1 MNMKKIILVFL
12 VLLVLL
18 AGSVQ
23 AVGLASWGPIVKKID
38 FIPNHQEVFS
48 YMVTTTVDFTQ
59 DYTIFVEGDLAQ
71 YVTVTPSQTL
81 ENIAPGQDPWFNV
94 IINFPSSE
102 GNLTPGIHNIRIGIV
117 EGALEDTGGVGGRT
131 SVTTRIEV
139 RILHPGKYLIADL
152 DAPNVNINEPV
163 RMNLYLENWGK
174 QTINS
179 AQGQID
185 VYTKESQ
192 FKDTISSNSVPVPTA
207 GQAETYAVLD
217 TAGYLPGDYYA
228 EGIVNWD
235 GQQTPV
241 NNTFKIGTQ
250 DVKINSYTS
259 TFEKDKINPL
269 TINIESVWNSM
280 TDNVYAT
287 LDFPNGRI
295 QTPTITLQPW
305 EKRNLTAYWD
315 TSGVELGQ
323 YDAQLILHYADKT
336 KSENVQ
342 VEVLEKVEVQE
353 QKPLGF
359 NYVFLIVVII
369 ILILVNVFLWYF
381 FIRKK
386 KKTQEFPESQ
396 NF

>member
-1 MNMKKIILVFL
+1 MKKRILIFL

-48 YMVTTTVDFTQ
+48 YMVTTTVDFNQ
-59 DYTIFVEGDLAQ
+59 DYTLVVEGDLAE
-71 YVTVTPSQTL
+71 YVTITPSQTL

-102 GNLTPGIHNIRIGIV
+102 GNITPGIHNIKIGVV
-117 EGALEDTGGVGGRT
+117 EGALDAIGGVGGRT
-131 SVTTRIEV
+131 AVTTRIEV
-139 RILHPGKYLIADL
+139 RILHPGKYLVTNL
-152 DAPNVNINEPV
+152 DAPNANINEPV

-179 AQGQID
+179 AQAQID
-185 VYTKESQ
+185 VYTKEGQ

-241 NNTFKIGTQ
+241 NDTFKIGTQ
-250 DVKINSYTS
+250 DIKINSYTA

-269 TINIESVWNSM
+269 VINIESVWNSI
-280 TDNVYAT
+280 TSNVYAT
-287 LDFPNGRI
+287 VNLPNGQV
-295 QTPTITLQPW
+295 QTPTVALRPW
-305 EKRNLTAYWD
+305 ENKNLTTYWD
-315 TSGVELGQ
+315 TSDVELGQ
-323 YDAQLILHYADKT
+323 YDARLILHYAGKS
-336 KSENVQ
+336 KSENIQ

-359 NYVFLIVVII
+359 NYIFLIII
-369 ILILVNVFLWYF
+369 IIVLILVNVFLWYF

-386 KKTQEFPESQ
+386 KKELDFESQ